1 MSDWN
6 NYAINKSR
14 KKYVVYSSYFE
25 ITFRSMIFKS
35 YIDIKINCVD
45 KYYQYIVFLQE
56 LIMCFTYVFSKF
68 ISYTNILKLQSKAI
82 LNSAFID
89 TRHIQIKPEFTSG
102 LFCEKLLSYMKYEVS
117 EYL

>member
-14 KKYVVYSSYFE
+14 NKYVVYSSYFE
-25 ITFRSMIFKS
+25 ITFRNMFFKS
-35 YIDIKINCVD
+35 YIDIEIHCVK

-68 ISYTNILKLQSKAI
+68 ISYKKKLKL
-82 LNSAFID
+82 
-89 TRHIQIKPEFTSG
+89 
-102 LFCEKLLSYMKYEVS
+102 
-117 EYL
+117 

>member
-1 MSDWN
+1 MSDWT
-6 NYAINKSR
+6 NYAINKRR

-25 ITFRSMIFKS
+25 ITFRNMFFKS
-35 YIDIKINCVD
+35 YIDIEIHCVK

-89 TRHIQIKPEFTSG
+89 TTHIQIKPEFTSG